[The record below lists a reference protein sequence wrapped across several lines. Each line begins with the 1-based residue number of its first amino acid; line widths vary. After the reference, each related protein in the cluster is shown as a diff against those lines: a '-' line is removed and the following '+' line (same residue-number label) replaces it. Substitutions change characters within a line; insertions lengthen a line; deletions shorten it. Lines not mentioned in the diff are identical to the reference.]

1 MSNTS
6 TMTAL
11 GAIILNSVLALA
23 TATSS
28 ISQCGCGFQDPDSL
42 AVYTESLIVYFNETD
57 AIDTEIWDNERYS
70 HKNEKGWNSIY
81 RVGADPSNVRFVNDT
96 LLKPPEQALELLT
109 QPSDVN
115 HLVKGAELRTIRKD
129 IQYGSFEAA
138 LKPPTQWA
146 GGTALSFLL
155 RYNASQ
161 SLEMD
166 LMNMNDPSDAAVAT
180 LVNGEWPASDLK
192 TNFTIL
198 EQAGVDPW
206 TQFVPV
212 RIQWDKTSVQF
223 HVANNQTR
231 AVTNHDRTIPAA
243 GQPLSLKTWST
254 GDSTYMEGPPAGN
267 ASRSHVQYVRAF
279 FNSSTM
285 SDADHDI
292 WNQKCASGS
301 FCLTNDMTLRGSS
314 AFSAASEVRW
324 TAPKAHETIKRNA
337 GIVAACCSAF
347 GVFALINVFVRRTP
361 WAKLNGTK
369 RTSSKEKSLRS
380 FLKGS
385 LYRISQESQTVRS
398 SDSSEKEGKPGSSEY
413 STPGTQTPLPAYGT
427 QTPRSGHATP
437 APPYETPPP
446 VPDHNG
452 LFRSVSMASLPRS
465 PANLAYPTR
474 AHVAS
479 ASTRNAN
486 NSSVALAHTEEGA
499 HQRHEDDAITP
510 VHDNSAE
517 ANVRR
522 TALTQHST
530 LTDPFNEKK
539 IAIAVTSAH
548 DQTPVAVTAA
558 GKQPATTII
567 RELPRHQSTGYVPSV
582 IPAPA
587 VTPMEP
593 ATEAPIVNAPQ
604 PNGAIKP
611 APPKRIDY
619 LAGLVAVACLGVT
632 LHHFC
637 QTFWPF
643 VINGYGSAHYPKVEN
658 WLQIFLGSY
667 ALTALWIGP
676 FFLTATR
683 FLSSN
688 YLKNG
693 KLEDIA
699 KKELRRAPR
708 LFIPI
713 IIVSLL
719 EYFLISMNLTAAL
732 ESLPSVSWSTWPYVT
747 AQKNFGVYLNNI
759 IQLAYLMPNAIPEI
773 VSHYCIGVLWTVPV
787 QLQFTYVVLGATV
800 LIRDI
805 KRPWKRFGFYTVVI
819 LAAWYA
825 KSWAAFHWAGLVLSD
840 LEATYN
846 WKVYLNK
853 KPWAKGLIMAGA
865 CICAAGTP
873 LVGAFNSKWSF
884 ETRENGIHPDFGT
897 GRPIMTISPE
907 YPNYNEP
914 TLTIL
919 LFSIGLQIL
928 VELSTV
934 VQWLLSTK
942 FILLLHPHIMTIYL
956 THGFVMWTW
965 GAWVSLAL
973 NNAGLPYW
981 ANLLITL
988 VATYAVI
995 FLLASILTPL
1005 IEFPT
1010 QAFMRNLDR
1019 WMKEEPKPKRLTTAP
1034 FGKQIVL
1041 NRHGEGAPT
1050 SES

>member
-1 MSNTS
+1 MSTTS
-6 TMTAL
+6 AMAAL
-11 GAIILNSVLALA
+11 KAMILSSVLALA
-23 TATSS
+23 TATATTP
-28 ISQCGCGFQDPDSL
+28 ISQCACGFQDPDSL

-57 AIDTEIWDNERYS
+57 AIDSDIWDNERFS

-81 RVGADPSNVRFVNDT
+81 KVGADPSNVRFVNDT
-96 LLKPPEQALELLT
+96 LSKPPVQALELLT
-109 QPSDVN
+109 QPSDVD

-129 IQYGSFEAA
+129 IQYGSFQAA
-138 LKPPTQWA
+138 LKPPTRWT

-155 RYNASQ
+155 KYNASQ

-166 LMNMNDPSDAAVAT
+166 LMNMNDPSDATVAT
-180 LVNGEWPASDLK
+180 LVNGEWPASDLE

-212 RIQWDKTSVQF
+212 RMDWNKTSVQF
-223 HVANNQTR
+223 HIAGNQTR
-231 AVTNHDRTIPAA
+231 AVTKHDRTIPVA

-254 GDSTYMEGPPAGN
+254 GDRTYMEGPPSGN
-267 ASRSHVQYVRAF
+267 ASRSHVLYVRAF

-285 SDADHDI
+285 SDADHET

-324 TAPKAHETIKRNA
+324 TAPKGHNAIKRNA

-347 GVFALINVFVRRTP
+347 GVFSLINVFLRRTP
-361 WAKLNGTK
+361 WARLKPGVK
-369 RTSSKEKSLRS
+369 RRSSKEKSLRS
-380 FLKGS
+380 FLRGS
-385 LYRISQESQTVRS
+385 LYRLPEESQSVRS
-398 SDSSEKEGKPGSSEY
+398 SEASEKGDTRGSSQY

-427 QTPRSGHATP
+427 QTPRSGNATP

-446 VPDHNG
+446 IPDHNG
-452 LFRSVSMASLPRS
+452 LFRSVSIASLPRI
-465 PANLAYPTR
+465 PANI
-474 AHVAS
+474 AH
-479 ASTRNAN
+479 TTKDTN
-486 NSSVALAHTEEGA
+486 NSSVALGNTEESGC
-499 HQRHEDDAITP
+499 QPHEDAITP
-510 VHDNSAE
+510 VDNHSAE
-517 ANVRR
+517 VNAPR
-522 TALTQHST
+522 TALTQRSA
-530 LTDPFNEKK
+530 LTDPFDEKK
-539 IAIAVTSAH
+539 VGVAVMTAH
-548 DQTPVAVTAA
+548 DQTPAAVTAA
-558 GKQPATTII
+558 GKQPATTTI

-582 IPAPA
+582 IPEPA

-593 ATEAPIVNAPQ
+593 TTEAPILHAPQ
-604 PNGAIKP
+604 PNGAVKP
-611 APPKRIDY
+611 APTKRIDY

-632 LHHFC
+632 LHHWC
-637 QTFWPF
+637 QTFWPW
-643 VINGYGSAHYPKVEN
+643 VVTGYGNTAHYPKAEK
-658 WLQIFLGSY
+658 WLEIFLGSY

-708 LFIPI
+708 LFVPI

-787 QLQFTYVVLGATV
+787 QLQFTYVVLGASV

-805 KRPWKRFGFYTVVI
+805 KKPWKRFGFYTVVI
-819 LAAWYA
+819 LTAWYA
-825 KSWAAFHWAGLVLSD
+825 KSWAACHWAGLVLSD
-840 LEATYN
+840 LEATYK

-853 KPWAKGLIMAGA
+853 KPWVKYLVMTGA
-865 CICAAGTP
+865 FICAAGTP
-873 LVGAFNSKWSF
+873 LVGALNSDWSF
-884 ETRENGIHPDFGT
+884 DTVENGIHPDFGT
-897 GRPIMTISPE
+897 GRPIMADGPE

-942 FILLLHPHIMTIYL
+942 VILLLHPHIMTIYL

-973 NNAGLPYW
+973 NNAGVPYW
-981 ANLLITL
+981 ANLLINL

-1010 QAFMRNLDR
+1010 QALMRNLDR
-1019 WMKEEPKPKRLTTAP
+1019 WMKEEPRPKRRTTRRLASRLCSTGMARKLLP
-1034 FGKQIVL
+1034 ASLERFV
-1041 NRHGEGAPT
+1041 
-1050 SES
+1050 